1 MKSMDEI
8 LQLLKPVFFWLSNT
22 MEFYNFLV
30 GNALVPKDTVDGVEH
45 STLSNLQEILVY
57 AFQQAFYTISKVDLL
72 NNAI

>member
-30 GNALVPKDTVDGVEH
+30 GNTLVPKDTIDGVEN
-45 STLSNLQEILVY
+45 STLSNIQQILVY
-57 AFQQAFYTISKVDLL
+57 AFQQAFYTISKVDY
-72 NNAI
+72 